1 MTGMTGMTG
10 KAVTV
15 TPGEFLLVL
24 FDHAEVVD
32 VATRVVQTVGITQ
45 RVVIAVNE
53 NTPLQRVVVTSFDPI
68 TLDVESGALEDP
80 RRPRKLSVPNA
91 ESALSK
97 VLYRV
102 QDRLDGSFAD
112 APADDKLTNAQ
123 RSAWGVFAVG
133 RASRAGFH
141 AQEQRQRYGFRNRHQ
156 FSDAADAVFD
166 RLWTTDT
173 MTWAELESL
182 SKSVAGDH

>member
-1 MTGMTGMTG
+1 MS
-10 KAVTV
+10 VIV

-24 FDHAEVVD
+24 FEHAEVVD
-32 VATRVVQTVGITQ
+32 VATHVVQTVGITND
-45 RVVIAVNE
+45 VVVAVNE
-53 NTPLQRVVVTSFDPI
+53 TTPLQRVVVTSLDPI

-80 RRPRKLSVPNA
+80 RRPRRLSVPNA

-97 VLYRV
+97 VLYQVR
-102 QDRLDGSFAD
+102 DRLDGSFAE
-112 APADDKLTNAQ
+112 APLDSKLTNAQ

-166 RLWTTDT
+166 KLWTADSL
-173 MTWAELESL
+173 TWTELESL
-182 SKSVAGDH
+182 SAQVAGDH

>member
-1 MTGMTGMTG
+1 MTVVS
-10 KAVTV
+10 VTV

-24 FDHAEVVD
+24 FEHAEVVD
-32 VATRVVQTVGITQ
+32 VATRVVETVGIVND
-45 RVVIAVNE
+45 VVVAVNE
-53 NTPLQRVVVTSFDPI
+53 TTPLQRVVVTSLEPI

-91 ESALSK
+91 ESSLSK
-97 VLYRV
+97 VLFRV
-102 QDRLDGSFAD
+102 RDRLDGTFAD

-133 RASRAGFH
+133 RASRTGFH

-166 RLWTTDT
+166 RLWSADSI
-173 MTWAELESL
+173 TWVELAAL
-182 SKSVAGDH
+182 SASVAGDH